1 MRSLWARWDRVSQ
14 RAPWLRRVLVFV
26 GPAFAILLLQIFF
39 FPLQGKG
46 GSSGVLW
53 GIYLLGI
60 TLGLLNALVAVGMAL
75 VYRSNRILNFA
86 QGDLGGVPT
95 SLAVNLMVYSSVPYF
110 IGLLTGLVGAVV
122 LGGLVEFL
130 IIRRFFRS
138 SRLILTVAT
147 IGLSQLLA
155 VCALLIPSIWDKPP
169 TSHQIDVP
177 FSFQFTLDPIIFHS
191 DDVLALIVA
200 PLALMG
206 VAAFLRF
213 TSIGMAVRASAER
226 SDRAS
231 LLGIPVKGLQ
241 TLVWSLAALLSFVG
255 LFLRAGIVGLPVIT
269 ILSFGALLF
278 ALAALMLGRLT
289 NLPAIALSAVA
300 LGVLE
305 QAVVWNNPRNPELVY
320 PVVAGVVLVALFL
333 RRRSATRLDADS
345 SSSWQAADE
354 VRSVPFELR
363 ALPEV
368 RGVMWGGGVLLG
380 LFVVLLPVLPYFST
394 HQSDVR
400 KAAAVAI
407 FSIIVVSVVVLTG
420 WAGQVSLGQMAFAA
434 VGGSIGSLAAV
445 EWNLDLALA
454 LPLCGACGALTAVVV
469 GIPALRLRGLF
480 LAVSTLAFAL
490 AVSYWLLNSKHFSW
504 IPRNRFDR
512 SSLFGVIELEN
523 NDDAM
528 YWVALGA
535 LAITLIVLRGI
546 RRSRTGRVL
555 LAQRENE
562 RGALAFGIS
571 VTRAKLTA
579 FAISG
584 FFAAMAGC
592 LLVQFQQQYS
602 DALFAP
608 EESFNVFTSA
618 VVGGLGSMA
627 GAVIGAL
634 FLWGGKWWLQN
645 PSFPPLVYLLPSALG
660 VLVVLLILPGGLSG
674 LVYRIRDRWLR
685 WVATRHDIVVPSLI
699 ADTKIDDHAVEHAE
713 EAVEHADE
721 DERVTTT
728 AGSAT

>member
-1 MRSLWARWDRVSQ
+1 MRELWDRWDRISE
-14 RAPWLRRVLVFV
+14 RAPWLRTTLAIA
-26 GPAFAILLLQIFF
+26 GPAFAILVLQVVF
-39 FPLQGKG
+39 FPLQSQ

-86 QGDLGGVPT
+86 QGDLGSVPT
-95 SLAVNLMVYSSVPYF
+95 ILAVNLMVFSGIPYF
-110 IGLLTGLVGAVV
+110 IGLLTGVASAIV
-122 LGGLVEFL
+122 LGGLIEFL

-155 VCALLIPSIWDKPP
+155 VAGLLIPSLWDNPP
-169 TSHQIDVP
+169 TSLQIDAP
-177 FSFQFTLDPIIFHS
+177 FDFQFTVSPIIFHA

-200 PLALMG
+200 PLALVG
-206 VAAFLRF
+206 VALFLRY
-213 TSIGMAVRASAER
+213 TAVGMAVRASAER

-231 LLGIPVKGLQ
+231 LLGIPVKALQ
-241 TLVWSLAALLSFVG
+241 TLVWALAALLSFIG
-255 LFLRAGIVGLPVIT
+255 LFLRAGIVGLPVLT
-269 ILSFGALLF
+269 LLSFGALLF

-305 QAVVWNNPRNPELVY
+305 QAVVWNNPRSPELVY
-320 PVVAGVVLVALFL
+320 PVVAGVVLVALFV
-333 RRRSATRLDADS
+333 RRKSSSRVDADS
-345 SSSWQAADE
+345 ASSWQTADE
-354 VRSVPFELR
+354 VRSVPPELR
-363 ALPEV
+363 SLPEV
-368 RGVMWGGGVLLG
+368 RAVTWGGGALIAALL
-380 LFVVLLPVLPYFST
+380 VALPLLPYFND

-407 FSIIVVSVVVLTG
+407 FAIIVLSIVVLTG

-434 VGGSIGSLAAV
+434 VGGAVGALAAV

-454 LPLCGACGALTAVVV
+454 LPLCGVCGAIVAMIV
-469 GIPALRLRGLF
+469 GVPALRLRGLF

-504 IPRNRFDR
+504 IPRDRFAR
-512 SSLFGVIELEN
+512 SDLFGVIRLEN
-523 NDDAM
+523 DDRAM
-528 YWVALGA
+528 YWVAIAA
-535 LAITLIVLRGI
+535 LALTLVVLRGI
-546 RRSRTGRVL
+546 RHSRTGRVL

-562 RGALAFGIS
+562 RGAMSYGIS

-592 LLVQFQQQYS
+592 LIVQFQQQYT
-602 DALFAP
+602 DALFGPA
-608 EESFNVFTSA
+608 ESFNVFTSA

-627 GAVIGAL
+627 GAVFGAL
-634 FLWGGKWWLQN
+634 YLWGGKWWLQN
-645 PSFPPLVYLLPSALG
+645 PAFPPLLYLLPSAMG
-660 VLVVLLILPGGLSG
+660 VLVVLLMLPGGLSG
-674 LVYRIRDRWLR
+674 LFYRLRDRWLR
-685 WVATRHDIVVPSLI
+685 WVARRHDLVVPTLV
-699 ADTKIDDHAVEHAE
+699 ADVRIDDHAVEHAE
-713 EAVEHADE
+713 ESVEQIDEAVAA
-721 DERVTTT
+721 T
-728 AGSAT
+728 AGSASS

>member
-1 MRSLWARWDRVSQ
+1 MREFWNRWDALAE
-14 RAPWLRRVLVFV
+14 RAPWIRRILVFC
-26 GPAFAILLLQIFF
+26 GPAIAILVLQLVF
-39 FPLQGKG
+39 FPLQSQN
-46 GSSGVLW
+46 GSSGVLG

-60 TLGLLNALVAVGMAL
+60 ILGLLNALVAVGMAL

-86 QGDLGGVPT
+86 QSDLGGVPT
-95 SLAVNLMVYSSVPYF
+95 VLAINLMVYSSVPYF

-122 LGGLVEFL
+122 LGGIIEFL

-177 FSFQFTLDPIIFHS
+177 FSVEFTLKPIIFHA
-191 DDVLALIVA
+191 DDVLALVIA
-200 PLALMG
+200 PLALVG
-206 VAAFLRF
+206 VALFLRY
-213 TSIGMAVRASAER
+213 TSVGMAVRASAER
-226 SDRAS
+226 ADRAS

-241 TLVWSLAALLSFVG
+241 TLVWALAALLSFIG
-255 LFLRAGIVGLPVIT
+255 LFLRAGIVGLPVLT
-269 ILSFGALLF
+269 IVNFSALLF
-278 ALAALMLGRLT
+278 AFAALMLGRLT
-289 NLPAIALSAVA
+289 NLPAIALSAVS

-305 QAVVWNNPRNPELVY
+305 QAIVWNNPRNPELVY
-320 PVVAGVVLVALFL
+320 PVVAGVVLAALFF
-333 RRRSATRLDADS
+333 RRKSATRLEADDA
-345 SSSWQAADE
+345 SSWQAADE
-354 VRSVPFELR
+354 VRSVPYELR
-363 ALPEV
+363 SLPEV
-368 RGVMWGGGVLLG
+368 RGVIWGGGALIG
-380 LFVVLLPVLPYFST
+380 LFLVALPLLPYFSS
-394 HQSDVR
+394 HQADIR

-407 FSIIVVSVVVLTG
+407 FSIIVLSIIVLTG

-434 VGGSIGSLAAV
+434 VGGSVGAVAAV

-454 LPLCGACGALTAVVV
+454 LPLCGACGAVVAVLI
-469 GIPALRLRGLF
+469 GLPALRLRGLF

-490 AVSYWLLNSKHFSW
+490 AVSWYFLSSKHFSW
-504 IPRNRFDR
+504 IPRDRFSR
-512 SSLFGVIELEN
+512 SDLFGVIQLEN
-523 NDDAM
+523 DDRAM

-535 LAITLIVLRGI
+535 LAITLVVLRGI

-584 FFAAMAGC
+584 FFAALAGC
-592 LLVQFQQQYS
+592 LLTQFQQQYS
-602 DALFAP
+602 DALFSPA
-608 EESFNVFTSA
+608 ESFNVFTSA

-645 PSFPPLVYLLPSALG
+645 PSFPPLLYLLPSAIG
-660 VLVVLLILPGGLSG
+660 VLVVLLVLPGGLSG
-674 LVYRIRDRWLR
+674 AVYRLRDRWLR
-685 WVATRHDIVVPSLI
+685 WVAARHGLVVPSLI
-699 ADTKIDDHAVEHAE
+699 ADVRQDDHAVEHAE
-713 EAVEHADE
+713 DAVEQADE
-721 DERVTTT
+721 EELAAT
-728 AGSAT
+728 AGSAS